1 MALPTSRTEFK
12 NFCLRRL
19 GKGVTEQN
27 MSDEQIEDAI
37 DYCLSYY
44 ADYHFDGSEKLFYRH
59 QITSTDITNKYI
71 TLPENIMGV
80 VNLFDISSALGTSTT
95 DMFSITYQIALNDLW
110 SLTSHSLVPYYMTR
124 QHMRLMEEILVGKQ
138 PIRYNRH
145 RNRLHIDMNWENLVE
160 GYYVIVEAYEVV
172 DPETFT
178 DVYKDRWLLRY
189 TTANIKRQWGE
200 NMKKYQGMPMAGG
213 IMMNGQQ
220 IYNEAVEEI
229 NRLEDEMLNTYSI
242 PPSHEI
248 GIFIPFIINTSLLGL
263 LGYLNEI
270 WNYLP
275 MV

>member
-1 MALPTSRTEFK
+1 MALPASRNDLK
-12 NFCLRRL
+12 SFCLRRL

-27 MSDEQIEDAI
+27 MTDEQAEDAI

-44 ADYHFDGSEKLFYRH
+44 ADYHFDGSEKLYYKH
-59 QITSTDITNKYI
+59 QLTATDITNKYI
-71 TLPENIMGV
+71 TLPENILGV
-80 VNLFDISSALGTSTT
+80 VNIFDISSALGTSTT

-110 SLTSHSLVPYYMTR
+110 SLASNSMVPYYMTR

-160 GYYVIVEAYEVV
+160 NYYIVVEAYEVV

-189 TTANIKRQWGE
+189 VTAHMKRQWGE
-200 NMKKYQGMPMAGG
+200 NMKKYQGMPMPGG

-220 IYNEAVEEI
+220 IYNEAIEEI

-248 GIFIPFIINTSLLGL
+248 G
-263 LGYLNEI
+263 
-270 WNYLP
+270 
-275 MV
+275 